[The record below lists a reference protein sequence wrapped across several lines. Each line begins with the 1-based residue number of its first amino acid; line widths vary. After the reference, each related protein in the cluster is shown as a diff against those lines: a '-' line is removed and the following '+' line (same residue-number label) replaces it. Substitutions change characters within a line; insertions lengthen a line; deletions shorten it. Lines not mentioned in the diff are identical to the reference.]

1 MRRPGS
7 FPAALL
13 TLLLAVAPLACGG
26 DDVLSPPDGAACTR
40 GSLAAGEV
48 RDGEVTDEGCLMY
61 SAYNN
66 WETYAESWTLRL
78 KPNTAYVVRLR
89 PADPDDD
96 DFMGELVA
104 YARSAS
110 GDAMFATAA
119 AFSFGEDDRSR
130 EMFLVTDR
138 ERTLSVRV
146 EVPDY
151 YGTYGAYELEV
162 EGCPVTAFTDGNDD
176 QAIDGIDVAAGCR
189 SMGFDDRHES
199 RVRFVAFP
207 ARPDRAYEV
216 GAERT
221 NGDAPLLMRLLG
233 PDLDLAATTDGSIW
247 RSSPP
252 DVSQH
257 VFDYYLPRSG
267 RYVLAIGMR
276 HDGDATV
283 RAELEQGP
291 VEAVLLTNRE
301 AQR

>member
-1 MRRPGS
+1 
-7 FPAALL
+7 
-13 TLLLAVAPLACGG
+13 
-26 DDVLSPPDGAACTR
+26 
-40 GSLAAGEV
+40 
-48 RDGEVTDEGCLMY
+48 MY
-61 SAYNN
+61 SAYNT

-78 KPNTAYVVRLR
+78 KPNVAYVVRLR
-89 PADPDDD
+89 PADPEDD

-110 GDAMFATAA
+110 GDAMFATSA
-119 AFSFGEDDRSR
+119 AFNFGEDARSR
-130 EMFLVTDR
+130 EMFLVSDR
-138 ERTLSVRV
+138 DRMLSVRV

-151 YGTYGAYELEV
+151 YGSFGAYELEV
-162 EGCPVTAFTDGNDD
+162 EACPVAAFTDGDDD
-176 QAIDGIDVAAGCR
+176 QAISGIDVADGCR
-189 SMGFDDRHES
+189 SLGFDERHES

-207 ARPDRAYEV
+207 VRPDRAYEV

-221 NGDAPLLMRLLG
+221 AGDAPLLMRLLG
-233 PDLDLAATTDGSIW
+233 PDLDLAATTDGAVW
-247 RSSPP
+247 QFSPA

-257 VFDYYLPRSG
+257 VFDTYLPRGG

-291 VEAVLLTNRE
+291 VEAVLLTTRE